1 MAGTGLVFISHEVKD
16 FAAWKK
22 GYDADKPNRDKVGL
36 VELALGRD
44 ATKPNVVLI
53 AFQAPSAAAAQA
65 FTANPAL
72 KEAMMAAGVIGMPDM
87 KIGNAV

>member
-1 MAGTGLVFISHEVKD
+1 MAGTGLVFIAHEVKD

-22 GYDADKPNRDKVGL
+22 GYDADKPNRDKAGL

-44 ATKPNVVLI
+44 ATKANVVLI

>member
-1 MAGTGLVFISHEVKD
+1 MAGSGLVFVSHEVKD
-16 FAAWKK
+16 FDAWKK

-44 ATKPNVVLI
+44 ATKANVVLI
-53 AFQAPSAAAAQA
+53 AFQAPNVEAAQA
-65 FTANPAL
+65 FAANPAL